1 MLFTNKKNLEEK
13 TKSVMDVFKKKIKI
27 IDEEKLKGEI
37 IDDLVENLQF
47 NKNEEIKK
55 TCEKIIWQVAFQK
68 GIYPASLYSFYQ
80 NLAKKK
86 KTNFTIPAINLRG
99 LTYQTS
105 QALIKAAKKNKVGLF
120 IIELAP
126 SEMEYTHQSPEEY
139 AAVILAAA
147 IKQNFSGPL
156 FIQAD
161 HFALDRKKYLN
172 NPKLEIKR
180 FKNLIS
186 RVIKAGFFNIDLDM
200 SSLVGEG
207 KEDVFTQQK
216 NNFILTAFFTQF
228 IRRQEPKNIEINIG
242 GEVGEIGKKNS
253 TPADLDVFMEG
264 YKKELSRLGVS
275 KGISKIGIQNG
286 VSHGGDV
293 LPGGGMAKSKID
305 FELLKKLSLMARQK
319 YGLAGA
325 VQHGA
330 STLPLSYF
338 KKFPE
343 FQAIEIHLATDFQ
356 NIILDHPA
364 FPSKLQKKIYQ
375 WLLQNKKNERKKGW
389 TKAQFIYKIRKM
401 AWGQFKKEITNIDK
415 QAKEK
420 IAKSLEERFNF
431 LFNELKVKNTQKLIN
446 NIKN

>member
-1 MLFTNKKNLEEK
+1 
-13 TKSVMDVFKKKIKI
+13 
-27 IDEEKLKGEI
+27 
-37 IDDLVENLQF
+37 
-47 NKNEEIKK
+47 
-55 TCEKIIWQVAFQK
+55 
-68 GIYPASLYSFYQ
+68 
-80 NLAKKK
+80 
-86 KTNFTIPAINLRG
+86 
-99 LTYQTS
+99 
-105 QALIKAAKKNKVGLF
+105 
-120 IIELAP
+120 
-126 SEMEYTHQSPEEY
+126 MEYTHQSPEEY